1 MTEHVLVTFYLFLFD
16 FWRYNS
22 PRLSSRCEMPHFM
35 ESREWIGHR
44 SCREEG
50 RFLSFSRSRDG
61 GLLTISHSTGL
72 VCVLDVMNG
81 FQMLAET
88 FTSHVCGIIK
98 FLPDCR
104 SPFCWH
110 FPPGTVLHHLFC
122 VKISVGNHGN
132 FSLDVS
138 RDIVSYR
145 PWEHESFS
153 ESGFT
158 LGDCVVGRAYDGI
171 RVMNYSFLFML
182 NKDFA
187 LRSNPRTHFVE
198 MLSVDE
204 LSRGGDGGE
213 IIRNLV
219 FSPDGETLYVM
230 ARESN
235 GTRITAWKV

>member
-1 MTEHVLVTFYLFLFD
+1 M
-16 FWRYNS
+16 RNA
-22 PRLSSRCEMPHFM
+22 HFM

-61 GLLTISHSTGL
+61 RLLTISHSTGL
-72 VCVLDVMNG
+72 VMNG

-88 FTSHVCGIIK
+88 FTSHVCSIMK
-98 FLPDCR
+98 FFPDCR
-104 SPFCWH
+104 SLFCWH

-122 VKISVGNHGN
+122 VKINVGNHGN
-132 FSLDVS
+132 FSLLVT
-138 RDIVSYR
+138 R
-145 PWEHESFS
+145 EHESFS

-158 LGDCVVGRAYDGI
+158 LGDSLDCVVGRAYDGI
-171 RVMNYSFLFML
+171 RFMNYSFLFML
-182 NKDFA
+182 YKDFA

-219 FSPDGETLYVM
+219 FFS
-230 ARESN
+230 
-235 GTRITAWKV
+235 